1 MKTSTATVTNTAR
14 EILRDPTLPAI
25 AMIAGPGAIRAQESQ
40 GQREL
45 LAASVLPTQMR
56 GGRAVFE
63 RLGFVFGEEVD
74 GDPLFIHATLPAGWT
89 KEGSEHAMHSIIRDA
104 QGRERVVVFY
114 KAAFY
119 DRKADMSLVKR
130 YRAEAVY
137 EQKTWRVHATVTD
150 RGTVIWTG
158 KTETTANARAMYE
171 TGDRLEAEAV
181 AWLDEHRPKHAD
193 PVASWDDDAAPA
205 PSDTTSST

>member
-1 MKTSTATVTNTAR
+1 MKTITNTTR
-14 EILRDPTLPAI
+14 EVRLHGIPPVMAILGPAPI
-25 AMIAGPGAIRAQESQ
+25 IRAQESQ

-45 LAASVLPTQMR
+45 LAASVLPTQMH
-56 GGRAVFE
+56 GGRAGFE

-104 QGRERVVVFY
+104 QGRERVGVFY

-158 KTETTANARAMYE
+158 KIETAANARAMYE
-171 TGDRLEAEAV
+171 TGDRLEAEAI

-193 PVASWDDDAAPA
+193 PVASWDDDAVPA
-205 PSDTTSST
+205 PVAEQEKKPAP